1 MNRFRASLPRSTT
14 AFGRRAAAVAFPVP
28 AEANLIDDLRLFATF
43 FLGGFVFMAVY
54 LA

>member
-1 MNRFRASLPRSTT
+1 MNRPTPLPQRHPV
-14 AFGRRAAAVAFPVP
+14 AFGRRMVPVAVPMP
-28 AEANLIDDLRLFATF
+28 EATSLIGDLRLFASF